1 MKKIMLNE
9 HGLPQYFWMEAINT
23 SYYAWNW
30 ILLWPILHKTPYK
43 PWFKIKPNM
52 SYFWMFGSKCF
63 ILNTK
68 DNLEKLDS
76 KYDEGIFIGCSSI
89 SKAYRIYNCK
99 ILVIE

>member
-1 MKKIMLNE
+1 
-9 HGLPQYFWMEAINT
+9 
-23 SYYAWNW
+23 
-30 ILLWPILHKTPYK
+30 
-43 PWFKIKPNM
+43 M